1 MRLKKYLRLT
11 VTTENNR
18 QTPNQNDGP
27 SAGPPLAAQETIK
40 HLTTDLTNWSELYT
54 DPTIKRMNTEQ
65 TIEDRLW
72 DYIDGISNP
81 AERSAID
88 ELLAA
93 NFEWRQKYRELLNVH
108 QLLNTSELEA
118 PSMRFTK
125 NVMEEIA
132 RHHVAPA
139 TKTYINKN
147 IIRGIG
153 AFFLT
158 MIVGFVTYVLA
169 QFNWFAAGA
178 GSSKILPTS
187 PNLNLERLNNLNVS
201 KAFNSTYITVFMLIL
216 VVMGFMLLDMYLQRK
231 KEKQSTT

>member
-1 MRLKKYLRLT
+1 MKYERYT
-11 VTTENNR
+11 ANN
-18 QTPNQNDGP
+18 
-27 SAGPPLAAQETIK
+27 
-40 HLTTDLTNWSELYT
+40 HLTADLKNWSELYT
-54 DPTIKRMNTEQ
+54 DPTIKSMNTKQ
-65 TIEDRLW
+65 PIEDRLW
-72 DYIDGISNP
+72 DYIDGISSP

-93 NFEWRQKYRELLNVH
+93 NLEWQQKYRDLLNVH
-108 QLLNTSELEA
+108 QLLNTSELDE

-158 MIVGFVTYVLA
+158 MILGFVTYILA
-169 QFNWFAAGA
+169 QFKWSAAGS
-178 GSSKILPTS
+178 GSSTILGTN
-187 PNLNLERLNNLNVS
+187 PNLNLERLNTVNVS
-201 KAFNSTYITVFMLIL
+201 KAFNSTYITVFLLIA

-231 KEKQSTT
+231 RQQPA

>member
-1 MRLKKYLRLT
+1 MI
-11 VTTENNR
+11 N
-18 QTPNQNDGP
+18 
-27 SAGPPLAAQETIK
+27 
-40 HLTTDLTNWSELYT
+40 HLSSDVGNWSDLYT
-54 DPTIKRMNTEQ
+54 DPKVKRMSTEQ
-65 TIEDRLW
+65 IMEDRLW
-72 DYIDGISNP
+72 DYIDGISSP

-93 NFEWRQKYRELLNVH
+93 NLEWQHKYKELLNLD
-108 QLLNTSELEA
+108 QLLDTSELDA

-147 IIRGIG
+147 VIRGIG

-158 MIVGFVTYVLA
+158 MILGFVTYILA
-169 QFNWFAAGA
+169 QFKWSAAGS
-178 GSSKILPTS
+178 GSSTILGTN
-187 PNLNLERLNNLNVS
+187 PNLNLERLNTLNVS
-201 KAFNSTYITVFMLIL
+201 RAFNSTYITVFLLIV

-231 KEKQSTT
+231 RQLR

>member
-1 MRLKKYLRLT
+1 MKYGKYKMI
-11 VTTENNR
+11 N
-18 QTPNQNDGP
+18 
-27 SAGPPLAAQETIK
+27 
-40 HLTTDLTNWSELYT
+40 HLSIDVGNWSDLYT
-54 DPTIKRMNTEQ
+54 DPKVKRMSTEQ
-65 TIEDRLW
+65 IMEDRLW
-72 DYIDGISNP
+72 DYIDGLSSP

-93 NFEWRQKYRELLNVH
+93 NLEWQHKYKELLNLH
-108 QLLNTSELEA
+108 QLLDTSELDV

-158 MIVGFVTYVLA
+158 MILGFVTYILA
-169 QFNWFAAGA
+169 QFKWSAAGS
-178 GSSKILPTS
+178 GSSTILGTN
-187 PNLNLERLNNLNVS
+187 PNLNLERLNTLNVS
-201 KAFNSTYITVFMLIL
+201 RAFNSTYITVFLLIV

-231 KEKQSTT
+231 RQLR

>member
-1 MRLKKYLRLT
+1 MKYERYT
-11 VTTENNR
+11 ANN
-18 QTPNQNDGP
+18 
-27 SAGPPLAAQETIK
+27 
-40 HLTTDLTNWSELYT
+40 HLTADLKNWSELYT
-54 DPTIKRMNTEQ
+54 DPTIKSMNTEQ
-65 TIEDRLW
+65 PIEDRLW
-72 DYIDGISNP
+72 DYIDGISSP

-93 NFEWRQKYRELLNVH
+93 NLEWQQKYRELLNVH
-108 QLLNTSELEA
+108 QLLNTSELDE

-147 IIRGIG
+147 VIRGIG

-158 MIVGFVTYVLA
+158 LILGLVTYVVS
-169 QFNWFAAGA
+169 QFKWSGTGTGN
-178 GSSKILPTS
+178 GSSLLPNN
-187 PNLNLERLNNLNVS
+187 PNLNLERLNNVKVS
-201 KAFNSTYITVFMLIL
+201 GAFNSTYITVFMLIT

-231 KEKQSTT
+231 RQLR

>member
-1 MRLKKYLRLT
+1 MI
-11 VTTENNR
+11 N
-18 QTPNQNDGP
+18 
-27 SAGPPLAAQETIK
+27 
-40 HLTTDLTNWSELYT
+40 HLTTDVGNWSDLYT
-54 DPTIKRMNTEQ
+54 DPKVKRMSTEQ
-65 TIEDRLW
+65 IMEDRLW
-72 DYIDGISNP
+72 DYIDGITSP

-88 ELLAA
+88 ELLTA
-93 NFEWRQKYRELLNVH
+93 NFEWQQKYRELLNLH
-108 QLLNTSELEA
+108 QLLDTSELDA

-158 MIVGFVTYVLA
+158 MILGFVTYILS
-169 QFNWFAAGA
+169 QFKWSATGS
-178 GSSKILPTS
+178 GSSNILATA
-187 PNLNLERLNNLNVS
+187 PNLNLERLNTVNVS
-201 KAFNSTYITVFMLIL
+201 KAFNSTYITVFLLIA

-231 KEKQSTT
+231 KQQSTT

>member
-1 MRLKKYLRLT
+1 MKY
-11 VTTENNR
+11 ENYKVIN
-18 QTPNQNDGP
+18 
-27 SAGPPLAAQETIK
+27 
-40 HLTTDLTNWSELYT
+40 HLTTDLENWSDLYT
-54 DPTIKRMNTEQ
+54 EPTIKRMNIEQ

-72 DYIDGISNP
+72 DYIDGVSTP

-93 NFEWRQKYRELLNVH
+93 NFEWQQKYKELLNLH
-108 QLLNTSELEA
+108 QLLDTSELDA

-153 AFFLT
+153 AFFLI
-158 MIVGFVTYVLA
+158 MILGLVTYVLA
-169 QFNWFAAGA
+169 QFNWFAGGS
-178 GSSKILPTS
+178 GSSTILGTD
-187 PNLNLERLNNLNVS
+187 PNVNLERLNNINVS
-201 KAFNSTYITVFMLIL
+201 KAFNSTYITVFMLIA
-216 VVMGFMLLDMYLQRK
+216 VVLGFMLLDMYLQRK
-231 KEKQSTT
+231 RQQPTT

>member
-1 MRLKKYLRLT
+1 M
-11 VTTENNR
+11 
-18 QTPNQNDGP
+18 
-27 SAGPPLAAQETIK
+27 
-40 HLTTDLTNWSELYT
+40 
-54 DPTIKRMNTEQ
+54 
-65 TIEDRLW
+65 EDRLW
-72 DYIDGISNP
+72 DYIDGISSP

-93 NFEWRQKYRELLNVH
+93 NLEWQQKYRELLNVH
-108 QLLNTSELEA
+108 QLLNASELDA

-147 IIRGIG
+147 VIRGIG

-158 MIVGFVTYVLA
+158 LIVGLVTYILS
-169 QFNWFAAGA
+169 QFKWSATGN
-178 GSSKILPTS
+178 GSFFVPKSA
-187 PNLNLERLNNLNVS
+187 NLNLERLNNVNVS
-201 KAFNSTYITVFMLIL
+201 KAFNSTYITVFMLIA

-231 KEKQSTT
+231 RQLR

>member
-1 MRLKKYLRLT
+1 MKYGKY
-11 VTTENNR
+11 TTIN
-18 QTPNQNDGP
+18 
-27 SAGPPLAAQETIK
+27 
-40 HLTTDLTNWSELYT
+40 HLTADLTNWSELYT
-54 DPTIKRMNTEQ
+54 DQRMNTEQ

-72 DYIDGISNP
+72 DYIDGISTP

-93 NFEWRQKYRELLNVH
+93 NFEWQHKYRELLNLH
-108 QLLNTSELEA
+108 QLLDTSGLDA

-158 MIVGFVTYVLA
+158 MILGFVTYILT
-169 QFNWFAAGA
+169 QFKWSAAGS
-178 GSSKILPTS
+178 GSSKILGVD
-187 PNLNLERLNNLNVS
+187 PNLNLERLNTMNVS
-201 KAFNSTYITVFMLIL
+201 KVFNSTYVIAFMLIA

-231 KEKQSTT
+231 RQQSTI

>member
-1 MRLKKYLRLT
+1 MKY
-11 VTTENNR
+11 
-18 QTPNQNDGP
+18 GKYK
-27 SAGPPLAAQETIK
+27 TIN
-40 HLTTDLTNWSELYT
+40 HLTTDVGNWSDLYT
-54 DPTIKRMNTEQ
+54 DPKVKRMSIEQ
-65 TIEDRLW
+65 IMEDRLW
-72 DYIDGISNP
+72 DYIDGLSSP

-93 NFEWRQKYRELLNVH
+93 NFEWQQKYKELLNLH
-108 QLLNTSELEA
+108 HLLDTSELDA

-158 MIVGFVTYVLA
+158 MILGFVTYFLS
-169 QFNWFAAGA
+169 QFKWSVA
-178 GSSKILPTS
+178 GSGSSNILGTN
-187 PNLNLERLNNLNVS
+187 PNLNLERLNTVNVS
-201 KAFNSTYITVFMLIL
+201 KAFNSTYITVFMLIV

-231 KEKQSTT
+231 RQLR

>member
-1 MRLKKYLRLT
+1 
-11 VTTENNR
+11 
-18 QTPNQNDGP
+18 
-27 SAGPPLAAQETIK
+27 
-40 HLTTDLTNWSELYT
+40 
-54 DPTIKRMNTEQ
+54 MNTEQ
-65 TIEDRLW
+65 PMEDRLW
-72 DYIDGISNP
+72 DYIDGISSP

-93 NFEWRQKYRELLNVH
+93 NLEWQQKYRELLNVH
-108 QLLNTSELEA
+108 QLLNASELDA

-158 MIVGFVTYVLA
+158 LIVGLVTYILS
-169 QFNWFAAGA
+169 QFKWSATGN
-178 GSSKILPTS
+178 GSFFVPKSA
-187 PNLNLERLNNLNVS
+187 NLNLERLNNVNVS
-201 KAFNSTYITVFMLIL
+201 KAFNSTYITVFMLIA

-231 KEKQSTT
+231 RQLR